1 MSSTLSET
9 GPKRGVFFL
18 ITFFFI
24 LVIARHGG
32 FEYII
37 PPLYKRLLAEFID
50 FMLLFIL
57 KLIVTF
63 IAVDMFE
70 LM

>member
-1 MSSTLSET
+1 M
-9 GPKRGVFFL
+9 FIIFNNL
-18 ITFFFI
+18 IS
-24 LVIARHGG
+24 VIARNGG
-32 FEYII
+32 YEYII

-63 IAVDMFE
+63 VAVDMFE